1 MSKRTKAPPD
11 EQSLSFV
18 GYDEHLENV
27 GEFISINITHV
38 DGTDTVKEIVV
49 LTASVSESEMSD
61 RGTGILVY

>member
-1 MSKRTKAPPD
+1 MSKRTKARPH

-27 GEFISINITHV
+27 GEFISINIMHV
-38 DGTDTVKEIVV
+38 DGTDTVKEVVV

-61 RGTGILVY
+61 RGTGILVC